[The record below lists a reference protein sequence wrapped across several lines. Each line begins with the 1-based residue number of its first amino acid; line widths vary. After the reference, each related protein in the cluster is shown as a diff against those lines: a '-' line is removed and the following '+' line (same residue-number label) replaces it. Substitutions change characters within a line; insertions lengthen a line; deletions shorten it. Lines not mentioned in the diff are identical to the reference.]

1 MVVKITFSYIRTQEL
16 GHNTERRPDIIDN
29 PRTYK
34 SILFHKLQK
43 LAREGPDRHPTA
55 FTP

>member
-1 MVVKITFSYIRTQEL
+1 MVVKITSSYIRTQEL